1 MNRVGTG
8 MRYLPTK
15 LIPHCLRP
23 KLGVPNHADQWDAY
37 GSVTR
42 KGLYICGVY
51 SHPAFP
57 ALPTSTSRLAHYF
70 RRTWTAVRVAKE
82 CGWILPMKAH
92 TPPGIVADY
101 LLDEGQ
107 EDTDLYR
114 LLMWFH
120 NLHN

>member
-1 MNRVGTG
+1 MNRVGAG

-23 KLGVPNHADQWDAY
+23 KLGVPNHADHWDAY

-42 KGLYICGVY
+42 RGLHICGVY
-51 SHPAFP
+51 SHWAFP
-57 ALPTSTSRLAHYF
+57 LIPTSAVRAGHYF
-70 RRTWTAVRVAKE
+70 RRTWTAVRVARE
-82 CGWILPMKAH
+82 CGWILPLRAN
-92 TPPGIVADY
+92 TPPGVVADY

-120 NLHN
+120 NL